1 VGKFQLKK
9 KEKTTMSN
17 IDNFL
22 NKVKQNPELITFQ
35 ETIEVIDSNYSFT
48 PTTFK
53 NGNQLNNAGE
63 NNGSCKIFAFAK
75 INNLEKEETL
85 SLFGSYYFDDVLK
98 NPDGNDHQNIRNFMT
113 FGWDGISFDGE
124 ALELK

>member
-1 VGKFQLKK
+1 
-9 KEKTTMSN
+9 MSN

-35 ETIEVIDSNYSFT
+35 ETIEVIDSNYNFT

-75 INNLEKEETL
+75 INNLEKDATL

-98 NPDGNDHQNIRNFMT
+98 NPDGIDHQNIRNFMT
-113 FGWDGISFDGE
+113 FGWDEISFDGD

>member
-1 VGKFQLKK
+1 MQDLINQKSFQATIAYID
-9 KEKTTMSN
+9 EKYN
-17 IDNFL
+17 
-22 NKVKQNPELITFQ
+22 
-35 ETIEVIDSNYSFT
+35 FT
-48 PTTFK
+48 PTAFK

-75 INNLEKEETL
+75 INNLEKEATL

-98 NPDGNDHQNIRNFMT
+98 NPDGNDHQNIRNFIT

-124 ALELK
+124 ALELKF

>member
-1 VGKFQLKK
+1 
-9 KEKTTMSN
+9 MSN

-124 ALELK
+124 ALQLK

>member
-1 VGKFQLKK
+1 MNNM
-9 KEKTTMSN
+9 E
-17 IDNFL
+17 NFL
-22 NKVKQNPELITFQ
+22 NKVKQNPKLITFQ

-75 INNLEKEETL
+75 LNNLEKEETL

>member
-1 VGKFQLKK
+1 MQA
-9 KEKTTMSN
+9 
-17 IDNFL
+17 
-22 NKVKQNPELITFQ
+22 LINQKSFQ
-35 ETIEVIDSNYSFT
+35 ETIAYIDEKYNFT
-48 PTTFK
+48 PTAFK

-75 INNLEKEETL
+75 INNLEKDATL

-98 NPDGNDHQNIRNFMT
+98 NPDGNDHQNIRNFIK

-124 ALELK
+124 ALKLKY

>member
-1 VGKFQLKK
+1 
-9 KEKTTMSN
+9 MNN
-17 IDNFL
+17 IESFL
-22 NKVKQNPELITFQ
+22 NKVKSKPESITFQ
-35 ETIEVIDSNYSFT
+35 ETIEVIESNYNFT

-53 NGNQLNNAGE
+53 NGNQINNAGE

-75 INNLEKEETL
+75 MHQLEKEQTL
-85 SLFGSYYFDDVLK
+85 ALFGSYYYDDVLK

-113 FGWDGISFDGE
+113 FGWDGILFEGE

>member
-1 VGKFQLKK
+1 
-9 KEKTTMSN
+9 MSN

-22 NKVKQNPELITFQ
+22 NKVKQNPKLITFQ
-35 ETIEVIDSNYSFT
+35 ETIEVIDSNYNFT
-48 PTTFK
+48 PTSFK

-75 INNLEKEETL
+75 INNLEKDETL

-98 NPDGNDHQNIRNFMT
+98 NPDGIDHQNIRNFIT

-124 ALELK
+124 ALELKF

>member
-1 VGKFQLKK
+1 
-9 KEKTTMSN
+9 MSN

-75 INNLEKEETL
+75 INNLEKDATL

-98 NPDGNDHQNIRNFMT
+98 NPDGIDHQNIRNFII

-124 ALELK
+124 ALELKY

>member
-1 VGKFQLKK
+1 
-9 KEKTTMSN
+9 MSN

-22 NKVKQNPELITFQ
+22 NKIKQNPELITFQ
-35 ETIEVIDSNYSFT
+35 QTIEVIDSNYSFT

-75 INNLEKEETL
+75 INNLEKDATL

-98 NPDGNDHQNIRNFMT
+98 NPDGIDHQNIRNFIT

-124 ALELK
+124 ALELKY